1 MENLFSTL
9 VILFGLVGFLSPCTW
24 NLNAILMANIK
35 EKGKIHLFYFL
46 SFRAILFTVLG
57 FLVYLIGFWLKIS
70 LNTLIII
77 HFIITGIF
85 FFGSPL
91 MKKFKIAP
99 FDLSLQALF
108 PNLKIPA
115 GVSIGLNFP
124 YCSFP
129 FFILVESYGLYL
141 GGFYP
146 LIFSVVFA
154 IVSGVPVFLSFLLR
168 KETFKKINEFIPAIP
183 YLAGFIVL
191 LTGFYLLNQNIFA
204 TVSLFDF
211 VHEKHAL
218 YITIIVSFFLG
229 ALTSTGPATL
239 PFIPVVAGMLV
250 SNVHSKIEIFK
261 NVFAFTTAFV
271 LSHILVALV
280 SYYGF
285 MIINELFNVQ
295 LFNIILGIILLALGV
310 NFLGFLNLSI
320 NLPKFKFTQEKGFF
334 GSFILGLVYTFS
346 ICPSCTGFLL
356 GAVALSVATENL
368 ILAIIT
374 MVVYALGR
382 SLIIFILGFLFN
394 IQSIQQFIVKNY
406 SLAKKF
412 TGFIFIVLA
421 VYFIQKG
428 LLL

>member
-1 MENLFSTL
+1 METLFLSL

-24 NLNAILMANIK
+24 NLNAILMANVK

-46 SFRAILFTVLG
+46 FFRTLLFTVLG
-57 FLVYLIGFWLKIS
+57 FIVYLASFWLKIS
-70 LNTLIII
+70 LNTLVII
-77 HFIITGIF
+77 HFVVAGIF

-115 GVSIGLNFP
+115 GIAIGLNFP

-129 FFILVESYGLYL
+129 FFIFVESYGLYL

-154 IVSGVPVFLSFLLR
+154 IVSGIPVFLSFLLS
-168 KETFKKINEFIPAIP
+168 KEAFKKINEFIPAIP
-183 YLAGFIVL
+183 YLAGFVVL
-191 LTGFYLLNQNIFA
+191 LIGFYLLNQNIFA
-204 TVSLFDF
+204 TFSLFDF
-211 VHEKHAL
+211 VHERHAL

-239 PFIPVVAGMLV
+239 PFIPVVAGILA
-250 SNVHSKIEIFK
+250 SNAYSKMEIFK
-261 NVFAFTTAFV
+261 NVFAFTTAFII
-271 LSHILVALV
+271 SHVLVAV
-280 SYYGF
+280 VAYYGF
-285 MIINELFNVQ
+285 MVINELFNVQ
-295 LFNIILGIILLALGV
+295 LFNIVLGLILLALGV

-334 GSFILGLVYTFS
+334 SSFILGLVYTFS

-368 ILAIIT
+368 ILAILT
-374 MVVYALGR
+374 MVIYALGR

-394 IQSIQQFIVKNY
+394 VQSIQQLIVRNY
-406 SLAKKF
+406 SLAKKL
-412 TGFIFIVLA
+412 TGIIFMILA
-421 VYFIQKG
+421 FYFINKG
-428 LLL
+428 I